1 MPTFKS
7 TYNILTKQDEDE
19 VFDPNW
25 MDSPE
30 LVLPP
35 TKEWDYKR
43 PLTVEDVDIWEVLH
57 EQGGGYGVYAAWLP
71 YAEFY
76 MVCAGTDL
84 RNESR
89 QINGV
94 FYQGR
99 EIETFYGAGAQ
110 TQAYNFAKKIGITL
124 PVYKTWV
131 EKDKMWLFNK

>member
-19 VFDPNW
+19 VFEQSW
-25 MDSPE
+25 MDGNT
-30 LVLPP
+30 VHLPP

-43 PLTVEDVDIWEVLH
+43 PLQIEDVDIWEVLH
-57 EQGGGYGVYAAWLP
+57 EQGGGFGVYAAWLP

-76 MVCAGTDL
+76 MVCKGSDL

-89 QINGV
+89 KINGSY
-94 FYQGR
+94 YQGR
-99 EIETFYGAGAQ
+99 EIETFYGAGSQ
-110 TQAYNFAKKIGITL
+110 QRAYHFAKQIGIDL
-124 PVYKTWV
+124 PVYQTWV